1 MASVSTPARRA
12 AAGARRAGSRWAA
25 ATDRRRSPGG
35 AGWLFATPFLVFFTL
50 FLLVP
55 IGIGLWMSFTDA
67 SLTGHGDG
75 VFVGLDNYTEAFGDS
90 QVWQTLGNTVWFTVL
105 TTVPLVIVALVMALL
120 VYTGMPG
127 QWLWRLAF
135 FASHLLPVAVVY
147 QIWSML
153 FQPDRGMLN
162 SVLQTFGMDGIAW
175 LTDEKYAMWSI
186 GLVTLWW
193 TVGFNFLLYLA
204 ALQAIPDH
212 LYEAAALDG
221 AGAWRRLWSVTL
233 PQLRRTT
240 ALIAVLQVMASLKV
254 FDQIYLLTKGGPNG
268 ATRPILEY
276 IYDTGFTNYRLGYAS
291 AVSYVFFGII
301 IILSLAQ
308 LKIFSRRED

>member
-1 MASVSTPARRA
+1 MTSVSTPARQA
-12 AAGARRAGSRWAA
+12 AADPRRAKAKPGS
-25 ATDRRRSPGG
+25 T
-35 AGWLFATPFLVFFTL
+35 GWFFATPFLVFFGL
-50 FLLVP
+50 FLVVP
-55 IGIGLWMSFTDA
+55 LGIGLWMSFTDT
-67 SLTGHGDG
+67 SLTGAGG
-75 VFVGLDNYTEAFGDS
+75 SSFVGLDNYTEAIGDG
-90 QVWQTLGNTVWFTVL
+90 QVWRTLGNTVWFTVL
-105 TTVPLVIVALVMALL
+105 SSVPLVLVALVMALL

-127 QWLWRLAF
+127 QWLWRLSF

-147 QIWSML
+147 QVWNML

-162 SVLQTFGMDGIAW
+162 GLLDLVGIDGIGW
-175 LTDEKYAMWSI
+175 LTDESYAMWSLA
-186 GLVTLWW
+186 LVTLWW

-240 ALIAVLQVMASLKV
+240 VMIAVLQMMASLKV
-254 FDQIYLLTKGGPNG
+254 FDQIYLLTRGGPDG

-291 AVSYVFFGII
+291 AISYVFFGVI

>member
-1 MASVSTPARRA
+1 MTP
-12 AAGARRAGSRWAA
+12 
-25 ATDRRRSPGG
+25 RSPGARG
-35 AGWLFATPFLVFFTL
+35 ATGWLFATPFLVFFGL

-55 IGIGLWMSFTDA
+55 LGIGLWMSFTDA
-67 SLTGHGDG
+67 SLTGAGG
-75 VFVGLDNYTEAFGDS
+75 STLVGLDNYTEALGDG

-105 TTVPLVIVALVMALL
+105 STVPLVALALVMALL

-127 QWLWRLAF
+127 QWLWRLSF

-147 QIWSML
+147 QIWNML
-153 FQPDRGMLN
+153 YQPDRGMLN
-162 SVLQTFGMDGIAW
+162 GLLDLVGVDGIGW
-175 LTDEKYAMWSI
+175 LTDEKYAMWSLA
-186 GLVTLWW
+186 LVTLWW

-240 ALIAVLQVMASLKV
+240 GLIAVLQVMASLKV
-254 FDQIYLLTKGGPNG
+254 FDQIYLLTRGGPDG

-291 AVSYVFFGII
+291 AVSYVFFAVI

>member
-1 MASVSTPARRA
+1 MTPRPP
-12 AAGARRAGSRWAA
+12 GA
-25 ATDRRRSPGG
+25 T
-35 AGWLFATPFLVFFTL
+35 GWLFATPFLVFFGL
-50 FLLVP
+50 FLAVP
-55 IGIGLWMSFTDA
+55 LGIGLWMSFTDA
-67 SLTGHGDG
+67 SLTGAGG
-75 VFVGLDNYTEAFGDS
+75 SSFTGLDNYTEALGDG

-105 TTVPLVIVALVMALL
+105 STVPLVLVALVMALL
-120 VYTGMPG
+120 VYTGLPG
-127 QWLWRLAF
+127 QWLWRLSF

-147 QIWSML
+147 QIWNMV

-162 SVLQTFGMDGIAW
+162 GLLDVVGIEGVGW

-186 GLVTLWW
+186 ALVTLWW

-233 PQLRRTT
+233 PQLRRITVM
-240 ALIAVLQVMASLKV
+240 IAVLQVMASLKV
-254 FDQIYLLTKGGPNG
+254 FDQIYLLTKGGPDG

-291 AVSYVFFGII
+291 AISYVFFAVI

>member
-1 MASVSTPARRA
+1 MTPRSAS
-12 AAGARRAGSRWAA
+12 
-25 ATDRRRSPGG
+25 AT
-35 AGWLFATPFLVFFTL
+35 GWLFATPFLVFFGL
-50 FLLVP
+50 FLAVP
-55 IGIGLWMSFTDA
+55 LGIGLWMSFTDA
-67 SLTGHGDG
+67 SLTGAGG
-75 VFVGLDNYTEAFGDS
+75 SSFTGLDNYTEALGDG

-105 TTVPLVIVALVMALL
+105 STVPLVLVALVMALL

-127 QWLWRLAF
+127 QWLWRLSF

-147 QIWSML
+147 QIWNML

-162 SVLQTFGMDGIAW
+162 GLLDVVGIDGIGW

-186 GLVTLWW
+186 ALVTLWW

-233 PQLRRTT
+233 PQLRRITVM
-240 ALIAVLQVMASLKV
+240 IAVLQVMASLKV
-254 FDQIYLLTKGGPNG
+254 FDQIYLLTKGGPDG

-291 AVSYVFFGII
+291 AISYVFFAVI